1 MAISKDLEYEISQYK
16 EMANSNNAF
25 NAKEAATNRAFQERM
40 SSTSHQREVQDLIKA
55 GLNPVLSANA
65 GASTPA
71 GSMATAD
78 TSANSAMATSFSSA
92 RQAETALKTAQIQ
105 ANATMAAA
113 AAAAGAQ
120 MYSANK
126 ALDAAKYQSDNSFR
140 SSLFGNVMNAFASM
154 TNAQTSRGSTLW
166 GMLSNALAYGDA
178 MTGIPGMDYQQAY
191 SANAINGI
199 MSAMNQNFGANPF
212 LLTDS
217 SRKSKNSDWSGVGD
231 TYVDWKSYY
240 NILSHLY

>member
-1 MAISKDLEYEISQYK
+1 MASKDLEFELNAYK
-16 EMANSNNAF
+16 QVAAENNAF
-25 NAKEAATNRAFQERM
+25 NAKEALKNRDFQERM
-40 SSTSHQREVQDLIKA
+40 SSTSHQREVKDLIKA

-78 TSANSAMATSFSSA
+78 TSTNSAMATSFSSK

-126 ALDAAKYQSDNSFR
+126 AYEASKFQSNNSLKA
-140 SSLFGNVMNAFASM
+140 SLFGSAMSAFASM
-154 TNAQTSRGSTLW
+154 QNAQTSRGSTLW
-166 GMLSNALAYGDA
+166 GFLSNLGNSIDTTYSYA
-178 MTGIPGMDYQQAY
+178 TGIPVQADLNSQNAAHSLMQNMDAY
-191 SANAINGI
+191 
-199 MSAMNQNFGANPF
+199 FGADFN
-212 LLTDS
+212 LLNVGNS
-217 SRKSKNSDWSGVGD
+217 NSQARRSLNSRGR
-231 TYVDWKSYY
+231 YY
-240 NILSHLY
+240 W